1 MPEFARIQ
9 SCSLFW
15 RPQQVD
21 DEKMRGKWR
30 SIILIPSRQKETSV
44 LSFHQHRKYRRN
56 CATTIKSSPPRP
68 PPLHFYDC
76 RAILCTTSFFFILL
90 SYTSVME
97 AAGRMLS
104 HRYLVNYWKNF
115 CVRYYVCGSS
125 SFGKWAASLKE
136 TTSARIIKKKKEFGF
151 HRFGSTTTSSS
162 DTDRKN
168 GWIHPLFVL
177 RFFSLYVSFGAAA
190 MRGRNGRL
198 IDYYYD
204 RKREKKKEEPENFSE
219 WQFTVFGGLGS

>member
-136 TTSARIIKKKKEFGF
+136 TTSARIIKKKNLDFTGLVRPQHHHQTRIVKTDGF
-151 HRFGSTTTSSS
+151 IHCSSW
-162 DTDRKN
+162 
-168 GWIHPLFVL
+168 G
-177 RFFSLYVSFGAAA
+177 FSLYMLASGLRQWEAVMAA
-190 MRGRNGRL
+190 
-198 IDYYYD
+198 
-204 RKREKKKEEPENFSE
+204 S
-219 WQFTVFGGLGS
+219 